1 MITYWKGQI
10 KPCIS
15 EELVFQLDCFASLAA
30 LTGQPV
36 PDGLDSQDQ
45 LDAFIGEGE
54 GRESL
59 VVEAKSRLAYR
70 KGDYMM
76 VPPYKGKAYRKVK
89 EVELGNVKDYALYNL
104 KEDRMQQN
112 DLSASE
118 PDKLEEMKQEF
129 HQLVG
134 KYYHPDIT
142 ELRKNF

>member
-1 MITYWKGQI
+1 
-10 KPCIS
+10 
-15 EELVFQLDCFASLAA
+15 
-30 LTGQPV
+30 
-36 PDGLDSQDQ
+36 
-45 LDAFIGEGE
+45 
-54 GRESL
+54 
-59 VVEAKSRLAYR
+59 VEAKSRLAYR

-76 VPPYKGKAYRKVK
+76 VPPYKGKVYRNTK

-104 KEDRMQQN
+104 KEDRMQQK

-118 PDKLEEMKQEF
+118 PDKLEEMKMEF